1 MVVCRN
7 PPSPTQ
13 GSGKAAQDSLTV
25 TVDSVDLSLI
35 VLLVPRLS
43 VSIHF
48 FLGIDTVTFIKIMI
62 KGSFLFA
69 FLESCR

>member
-25 TVDSVDLSLI
+25 TVDSVDLF
-35 VLLVPRLS
+35 VFDCPVGPKA
-43 VSIHF
+43 VCFYTF
-48 FLGIDTVTFIKIMI
+48 FF
-62 KGSFLFA
+62 
-69 FLESCR
+69 